1 MCAHNLDFVHTL
13 NYDLAHVEI
22 VVLDFAI
29 FTMKKS
35 NLDSWQ
41 VVIKFAFAITVTFT
55 VSSYSY
61 YLVTMVAKPCFALLP
76 GSNFS
81 TSSGNCT

>member
-1 MCAHNLDFVHTL
+1 LDLAPAL
-13 NYDLAHVEI
+13 NYDLTHVGI
-22 VVLDFAI
+22 VVHDFTV

-41 VVIKFAFAITVTFT
+41 AAIKLVLAVTVTFT
-55 VSSYSY
+55 ASSYSHS
-61 YLVTMVAKPCFALLP
+61 LLAMVAEPGFAPLL

-81 TSSGNCT
+81 TSSGNYI

>member
-1 MCAHNLDFVHTL
+1 LDLAPAL
-13 NYDLAHVEI
+13 NYDLTHVEI
-22 VVLDFAI
+22 VVHDFTV

-41 VVIKFAFAITVTFT
+41 AAIKLVLAVTVTFT
-55 VSSYSY
+55 ASSYSHS
-61 YLVTMVAKPCFALLP
+61 LLAMVAEPGFAPLL

-81 TSSGNCT
+81 TSSGNYI

>member
-1 MCAHNLDFVHTL
+1 MCAHNFDFAHTL
-13 NYDLAHVEI
+13 NCDLAHVEI
-22 VVLDFAI
+22 VVLDAAI

-41 VVIKFAFAITVTFT
+41 AMKFAFAITVTFMA
-55 VSSYSY
+55 SSYSY

-81 TSSGNCT
+81 TSSENCT